1 MRCTRVQQ
9 KCFPHVPSPLARL
22 DELDG
27 READPLLIDARR
39 IAGFAAGD
47 AAADVG
53 MMRHCRREAD
63 HPAVEEN
70 RRADGAIIEVRDA
83 GDVGVIGEEHVTR
96 PQRLERESL
105 QDRRHENQRRTEM
118 RRRMGRQ
125 GEGVSRHV
133 ANRRRA
139 IAAFLDVRR
148 IGGANETRAHFRRR
162 RLESAGDD
170 LRQSNA

>member
-1 MRCTRVQQ
+1 
-9 KCFPHVPSPLARL
+9 
-22 DELDG
+22 
-27 READPLLIDARR
+27 
-39 IAGFAAGD
+39 
-47 AAADVG
+47 